1 MSQIRQCVRVATLAL
16 ALTPAAVLA
25 QSAADTTP
33 TITIIG
39 STPFP
44 GSGIDIDK
52 IPGNAQSISAS
63 DLTREGSADLTG
75 TLSNRIGSININD
88 NLADQFQPD
97 ILFRGFEASPVL
109 GTPQGLAV
117 YQGGVRINEAF
128 GDTVNWDL
136 FPSAAIDRVDVVSSN
151 PVYGLNALGGA
162 VIVTMKNGFTFE
174 GAEGEVEGGSFG
186 QRAVTLQYGVNDGI
200 YGFYIAGKALDED
213 GWREFAKD
221 STRQLYSDFSIHTDR
236 LTFDASFTG
245 ANNRLFGQ
253 GSAPV
258 QELAISRALVFTGP
272 QNNFNQLEFLTLN
285 AAYKVTDSF
294 TIDSNFY
301 YREYR
306 QTISNGDTSDY
317 ESCTSGVGLCQSDG
331 VTPVTD
337 NLGNTLPDLSQGG
350 TVPIGQNDAEWI
362 HTVGYGGTVQAT
374 WTEPLFDHGNHFV
387 IGGTIDH
394 ASTDFQ
400 STTQI
405 GVIDAALTVLPSGLF
420 VTTPEGTNFS
430 ATPVGLNAVN
440 NYYGLFATDTFDVT
454 DALSV
459 TVSGRFNV
467 AEIDLYDQLGTNLNG
482 DNRYSRFNPAAGF
495 AYKILPNM
503 TAYAG
508 YSETNRA
515 PTASEIECSN
525 PLLPCLLPSNLASDP
540 PNLKQV
546 VAHTYEAGLRGKFQL
561 PALSDGRFSWN
572 LSLYRTDLDDD
583 IYGISTS
590 LSTGYFQNIGST
602 RRQGLEASLNYS
614 GEKWSIYTS
623 YALVDATFQSPL
635 PLNSPSNPMADANG
649 NIFVQVGDKLPLL
662 PEHHIKA
669 GVDYRVLPQWTVGA
683 TMTYASSSYYRGDDA
698 NLNAQ
703 LPGYEVFNLH
713 STYQAT
719 ENVEVFANIQNLFD
733 ARYATFGTYGDP
745 TGVGAPGIPAGA
757 MTNDPSVDNRFQ
769 SPAAPVAIYGGLRV
783 KF

>member
-1 MSQIRQCVRVATLAL
+1 MSEFRLCLRVATLAL
-16 ALTPAAVLA
+16 ALTPSAVLA
-25 QSAADTTP
+25 QTAADAVP

-52 IPGNAQSISAS
+52 IPGAAQSISAA
-63 DLTREGSADLTG
+63 DLSREGSADLIG
-75 TLSNRIGSININD
+75 AINNRIGSITIND
-88 NLADQFQPD
+88 NLSDQFQPD

-136 FPSAAIDRVDVVSSN
+136 FPSAAIDRVDIVSSN
-151 PVYGLNALGGA
+151 PIYGLNALGGA
-162 VIVTMKNGFTFE
+162 VIVTMKNGFSFE
-174 GAEGEVEGGSFG
+174 GAEGEVSGGSFG
-186 QRAVTLQYGVNDGI
+186 QRSTTLQYGVNDGMF
-200 YGFYIAGKALDED
+200 GFYIAGKVLDED
-213 GWREFAKD
+213 GWREFTKD
-221 STRQLYSDFSIHTDR
+221 ATRQLYSDFSIRNDR

-258 QELAISRALVFTGP
+258 QELAISRALVFTAP

-285 AAYKVTDSF
+285 GAYQATDTLS
-294 TIDSNFY
+294 IDSNFY

-306 QTISNGDTSDY
+306 QTIANGNTTNYTS
-317 ESCTSGVGLCQSDG
+317 CASGTGLCQSDG
-331 VTPVTD
+331 VTPATD
-337 NLGNTLPDLSQGG
+337 NLGNALPDISQGG
-350 TVPIGQNDAEWI
+350 TVPIGENDAESI
-362 HTVGYGGTVQAT
+362 HTVGYGGALQAT
-374 WTEPLFDHGNHFV
+374 WTQALFGHGNHFAA
-387 IGGTIDH
+387 GATIDH

-405 GVIDAALTVLPSGLF
+405 GVIDSALTVLPSGLF
-420 VTTPEGTNFS
+420 VTTPEGTAFS
-430 ATPVGLNAVN
+430 ATPVGLKAVS

-454 DALSV
+454 DALTV

-482 DNRYSRFNPAAGF
+482 DNRYSRFNPAAGVT
-495 AYKILPNM
+495 YKILPNM

-508 YSETNRA
+508 YSETNRT

-546 VAHTYEAGLRGKFQL
+546 VAHTYEAGLRGKISL
-561 PALSDGRFSWN
+561 PSLADGHFAWN
-572 LSLYRTDLDDD
+572 FDLYRTDLDDD

-614 GEKWSIYTS
+614 DAKWSIYTS

-635 PLNSPSNPMADANG
+635 TLNSPSNPFADANG
-649 NIFVQVGDKLPLL
+649 NIFVQVGDKLPLI

-669 GVDYRVLPQWTVGA
+669 GVDYKIFPEWTVGA
-683 TMTYASSSYYRGDDA
+683 TMTYSSSSYYRGDEA
-698 NLNAQ
+698 NQNAQ

-713 STYQAT
+713 SEYRAT
-719 ENVEVFANIQNLFD
+719 ENVEVFANIQNIFD
-733 ARYATFGTYGDP
+733 ARYASFGTFGDP
-745 TGVGAPGIPAGA
+745 TGIGAPGIPAGA
-757 MTNDPSVDNRFQ
+757 GTNDPSVDNRFQ
-769 SPAAPVAIYGGLRV
+769 SPAPPAAIYGGVRV